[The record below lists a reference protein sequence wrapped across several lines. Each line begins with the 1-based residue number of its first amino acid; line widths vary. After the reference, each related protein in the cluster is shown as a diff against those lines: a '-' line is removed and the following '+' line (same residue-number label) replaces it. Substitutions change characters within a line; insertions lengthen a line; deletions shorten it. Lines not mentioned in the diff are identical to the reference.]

1 MKRILRFFPI
11 TSLCAIVVSCA
22 SNGNP
27 YEDSIFFSPHMADKR
42 LDEKR
47 GELARIEQQTE
58 AERIAAITN
67 KRRIGATNSEN
78 ASKRA
83 EIAKI
88 RSLLTN
94 RQAELSALDKEIE
107 AARLDNIETERLVAK
122 RTDLEKEIS
131 HLNRRLTLL
140 IETY

>member
-1 MKRILRFFPI
+1 MKRILIFIPI
-11 TSLCAIVVSCA
+11 TALFVVAVSCA
-22 SNGNP
+22 PTGNP
-27 YEDSIFFSPHMADKR
+27 YEDSIFFSPHLADRR

-58 AERIAAITN
+58 ADRIAAITN

-88 RSLLTN
+88 RYQITN
-94 RQAELSALDKEIE
+94 RLAERSALDKEIE
-107 AARLDNIETERLVAK
+107 TARLDGIETERLVAK

-131 HLNRRLTLL
+131 QLNRRLALL